1 MMMSHRSR
9 TAPSEETAVTVD
21 DAEAPAARDLPAFP
35 RAAARAFGSGEEG
48 KMDALA
54 ANRAASASQATTSLT
69 RRACRRHLHRQP
81 SSRRRS
87 ARLGAAAADA
97 ASGAND
103 VTLADL
109 EHVAR
114 AVELAGESD
123 GLTQPHPKSGCVLVA
138 ADGGVVAETFQLGQ
152 GGARAEVLAADAANG
167 GAAGGCAYL
176 NLEPVHGNDAGEDAG
191 VNALHRAG
199 VTRVV
204 IGIAHPIPGTRHAA
218 VDALRARGVHVV
230 VLGDDDLDEREEEAK
245 QRGEASGASRE
256 GEMLRAATRE
266 VVAAARARNRALL
279 YRVATGRPFSV
290 LKYAMTVDGKIATT
304 SGHSSWVTGPT
315 ARGAVW
321 AERARSDAVVVG
333 GSTVRRDNP
342 NLTTRRKDGHL
353 PARVVLSRTMDLP
366 GVEEENYGLGTYDTQ
381 DDGDDGEMAAARAEK
396 RRKPRTNLWDT
407 SEAPTIVM
415 TRTGARPE
423 FQAQLRELG
432 VEVIEFDDLTPSAVA
447 EYCGKRGY
455 LQLFWECGGGLAAP
469 ALNDGVIHHVM
480 AFIAPKIIGSSGGP
494 APSPVGETGLDLM
507 TDAMTLRGLALSTH
521 GRDVLL
527 SGYLPAVNTSGRLKR
542 DCDGDGDGDGDG
554 FAGAGAKEE
563 ADPWTEDPIAVV
575 ERAASAMRA
584 SDAKEVRFYKS
595 WDRYG
600 ALSNFSPHSIVAP
613 KSWRGVDAVD
623 GDDEDVEWPTV
634 EHFYQAQKFSGVDA
648 PAARDAMERIRA
660 AASPE
665 EAARIGRTSQK
676 HCPELIRA
684 DWAAQK
690 EGVMRAALRAKLSGH
705 DAPRALLV
713 GTKGKDVLEDS
724 PHDAIWGVGRDG
736 GGGNLLGKMLVEL
749 RDELTR

>member
-1 MMMSHRSR
+1 
-9 TAPSEETAVTVD
+9 
-21 DAEAPAARDLPAFP
+21 
-35 RAAARAFGSGEEG
+35 
-48 KMDALA
+48 
-54 ANRAASASQATTSLT
+54 
-69 RRACRRHLHRQP
+69 
-81 SSRRRS
+81 
-87 ARLGAAAADA
+87 
-97 ASGAND
+97 
-103 VTLADL
+103 
-109 EHVAR
+109 
-114 AVELAGESD
+114 
-123 GLTQPHPKSGCVLVA
+123 
-138 ADGGVVAETFQLGQ
+138 
-152 GGARAEVLAADAANG
+152 
-167 GAAGGCAYL
+167 
-176 NLEPVHGNDAGEDAG
+176 
-191 VNALHRAG
+191 
-199 VTRVV
+199 
-204 IGIAHPIPGTRHAA
+204 
-218 VDALRARGVHVV
+218 
-230 VLGDDDLDEREEEAK
+230 
-245 QRGEASGASRE
+245 
-256 GEMLRAATRE
+256 
-266 VVAAARARNRALL
+266 
-279 YRVATGRPFSV
+279 
-290 LKYAMTVDGKIATT
+290 
-304 SGHSSWVTGPT
+304 
-315 ARGAVW
+315 VW

-381 DDGDDGEMAAARAEK
+381 DDGDDGEMAAAREEK

-542 DCDGDGDGDGDG
+542 DGDGDGDGDG

-584 SDAKEVRFYKS
+584 SDAEEVRFYKS

>member
-1 MMMSHRSR
+1 
-9 TAPSEETAVTVD
+9 
-21 DAEAPAARDLPAFP
+21 
-35 RAAARAFGSGEEG
+35 
-48 KMDALA
+48 MDALA

-245 QRGEASGASRE
+245 QRGEA
-256 GEMLRAATRE
+256 
-266 VVAAARARNRALL
+266 ARNRALL

-366 GVEEENYGLGTYDTQ
+366 G
-381 DDGDDGEMAAARAEK
+381 
-396 RRKPRTNLWDT
+396 PRTNLWDT

-527 SGYLPAVNTSGRLKR
+527 SGYLPAVNTS
-542 DCDGDGDGDGDG
+542 
-554 FAGAGAKEE
+554 EE

-690 EGVMRAALRAKLSGH
+690 EGVMRAALRAKLSRH

-736 GGGNLLGKMLVEL
+736 GGGNLLGKMLMEL